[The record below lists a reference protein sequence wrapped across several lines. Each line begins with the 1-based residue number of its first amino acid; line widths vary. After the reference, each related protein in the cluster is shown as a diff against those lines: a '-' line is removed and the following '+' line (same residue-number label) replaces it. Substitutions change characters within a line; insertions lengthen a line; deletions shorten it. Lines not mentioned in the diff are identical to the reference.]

1 MHKKMYTNYYMY
13 DNLMINVSLYGTVM
27 SIRIRFQIQPKILI
41 HRTYPEPV
49 QDPAGN
55 FEYFSL
61 PSALL
66 NKAGGLDAKR
76 SQLKYLS
83 FNLLMLVCSF

>member
-1 MHKKMYTNYYMY
+1 MHKKIDTNYYMY
-13 DNLMINVSLYGTVM
+13 DNLMINVSLYSNEYTDPV
-27 SIRIRFQIQPKILI
+27 PNPALNLN
-41 HRTYPEPV
+41 TYPEPV

-61 PSALL
+61 PSELL
-66 NKAGGLDAKR
+66 NKAVGLDAKR